1 MNDFITS
8 KKRHVELCARPA
20 NQFKNKYFNDEDIV
34 SEAETKTNPAEGRMQ
49 VH

>member
-1 MNDFITS
+1 MQNCVPGQRIS
-8 KKRHVELCARPA
+8 LKI
-20 NQFKNKYFNDEDIV
+20 NIFNDEDIV